1 MDLKNIFEQIHS
13 FVESKRKGKKIKQE
27 SMANELGISHRAY
40 SEYYRGKN
48 QPLAMKVLLRMLN
61 KLNDKEIL
69 QVVRMW
75 KENEII
81 KRPERPDKKKNLS

>member
-81 KRPERPDKKKNLS
+81 KRSERPDKKKN

>member
-13 FVESKRKGKKIKQE
+13 FVESKRKGKKINQE
-27 SMANELGISHRAY
+27 SMADELGISHRAY
-40 SEYYRGKN
+40 AEYYRGKN

>member
-1 MDLKNIFEQIHS
+1 
-13 FVESKRKGKKIKQE
+13 
-27 SMANELGISHRAY
+27 MADELGISHRAY

-81 KRPERPDKKKNLS
+81 RRPERPDKKKN

>member
-1 MDLKNIFEQIHS
+1 
-13 FVESKRKGKKIKQE
+13 
-27 SMANELGISHRAY
+27 
-40 SEYYRGKN
+40 
-48 QPLAMKVLLRMLN
+48 MKVLLRMLN

-81 KRPERPDKKKNLS
+81 RRPERPDKKKN